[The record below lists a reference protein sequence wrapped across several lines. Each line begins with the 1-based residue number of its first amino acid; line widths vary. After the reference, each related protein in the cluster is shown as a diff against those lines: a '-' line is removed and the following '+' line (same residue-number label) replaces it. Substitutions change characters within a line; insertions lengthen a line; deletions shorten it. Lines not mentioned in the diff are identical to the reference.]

1 MFKSLLRGDIQL
13 KMDVKEKKHKS
24 KEVTNLKIA
33 KDESLRSRNDAQMIN
48 QLFNSV
54 KKSEKAIQDTLK
66 SIEATVEFIK
76 KIDEKS
82 EYSSE
87 KFTERQ

>member
-1 MFKSLLRGDIQL
+1 MRGDIQL